1 MPQLDYI
8 IGSSNLEIVRSKL
21 ASILSDELS
30 NQKSLIEALAD
41 PTDDQLLSLYS
52 IPEKVYEERFVV
64 IDESEATVLNV
75 TLMNQPLSALTGFQ
89 QQTDVAR
96 INIEAYSQ
104 ANSTPE
110 QDGDAAATLKLH
122 RLLMLSRH
130 ILMAPQYFDL
140 GLKGY
145 IGSRVASDLEIY
157 QPDEGIQNG
166 YVVSG
171 KFTMQV
177 KIIETN
183 KTVDGVSLLESET
196 THRLYDTEKGYYYEI
211 INT

>member
-1 MPQLDYI
+1 MAQLDYI
-8 IGSSNLEIVRSKL
+8 IGSSNLELVRSKL

-52 IPEKVYEERFVV
+52 IPEKVYEERFVT
-64 IDESEATVLNV
+64 IDESETTVLNV

-96 INIEAYSQ
+96 INIDAYSQ
-104 ANSTPE
+104 ANSTTE

-145 IGSRVASDLEIY
+145 VGSRIASDLEIY

-166 YVVSG
+166 YVISG
-171 KFTMQV
+171 KFTMQI
-177 KIIETN
+177 KIIEAN
-183 KTVDGVSLLESET
+183 KTVSGMSLLESGT
-196 THRLYDTEKGYYYEI
+196 MHRLYDTEKGYYYEI